1 MINSMLL
8 SLSLF
13 VFIILVVLLS
23 LIQYPTMVMGATQNS
38 DITII
43 TSVTQNLLTVISV
56 LLGTSSFILG
66 LNIQNVSRLSEVTN
80 NYLKILVLALVSP
93 AIFIIIYGIVLVGST
108 IESGDVHYMIILLS
122 LFIPSGAILFLLS
135 KLKSITHQPK

>member
-1 MINSMLL
+1 MA
-8 SLSLF
+8 
-13 VFIILVVLLS
+13 
-23 LIQYPTMVMGATQNS
+23 MGATQNS

-56 LLGTSSFILG
+56 LLGSSSFILG

-93 AIFIIIYGIVLVGST
+93 AIFIIIYGIVLVGGT

-122 LFIPSGAILFLLS
+122 LFIPSGAYYFYLVNLNL
-135 KLKSITHQPK
+135 

>member
-23 LIQYPTMVMGATQNS
+23 LIQYPTMAMGATQNS

-93 AIFIIIYGIVLVGST
+93 GIFIIIYGIVLVGS
-108 IESGDVHYMIILLS
+108 SN
-122 LFIPSGAILFLLS
+122 
-135 KLKSITHQPK
+135 